1 MNYLN
6 INHVAKKSIRTNN
19 FCHFFHHFFLNFLL
33 FTGRK
38 KYQYVKIQHVTK
50 NAVSCYLPV
59 KPPDNALLGLLIIPD
74 IFMCFSK
81 KILLP
86 YIRSA
91 ALKK

>member
-1 MNYLN
+1 MIYLCCMNYLN

-59 KPPDNALLGLLIIPD
+59 NPPVRAPDN
-74 IFMCFSK
+74 S
-81 KILLP
+81 
-86 YIRSA
+86 
-91 ALKK
+91 